1 MPTTDPFV
9 SGIVLAAGVSSRMG
23 RPKQLLPLGD
33 RCLLQHV
40 VDAVAASSLAELV
53 LVLGH
58 RAAEI
63 RAEIRLPSQFPTRVV
78 VNADYAE
85 GLSTSLR
92 LGLGSADPSADA
104 AAVLLGDQPHVS
116 ADLIDRVAAA
126 FRAAGSPLARPVY
139 SDPAAGRVPG
149 HPVVLA
155 RRIWAEVEKL
165 RGDQGAR
172 DLLSAHPDWLLE
184 VPMEGAPPGDLDT
197 WEDYQRATC

>member
-1 MPTTDPFV
+1 MRTTDPFV

-40 VDAVAASSLAELV
+40 LDAVATSALAELV

-58 RAAEI
+58 HAAEI
-63 RAEIRLPSQFPTRVV
+63 RAEIQLPSRLAARIVLNP
-78 VNADYAE
+78 DYAE

-92 LGLGSADPSADA
+92 MGLRSADPSADA
-104 AAVLLGDQPHVS
+104 VAVLLGDQPHVS
-116 ADLIDRVAAA
+116 AGVIDRVTAA
-126 FRAAGSPLARPVY
+126 FQAAGSPLARPVY
-139 SDPAAGRVPG
+139 SDPAGSRVLG

-155 RRIWAEVEKL
+155 RRIWPELEKL
-165 RGDQGAR
+165 SGDQGAR

-184 VPMEGAPPGDLDT
+184 VPVEGAPPGDLDT
-197 WEDYQRATC
+197 WEDYQQATC